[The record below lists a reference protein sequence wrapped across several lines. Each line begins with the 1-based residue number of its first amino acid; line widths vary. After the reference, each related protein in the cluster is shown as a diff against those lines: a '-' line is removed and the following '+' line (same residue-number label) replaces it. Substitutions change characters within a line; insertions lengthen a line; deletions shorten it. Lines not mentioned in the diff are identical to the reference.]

1 MTRKRG
7 SARIG
12 LAAALAVWA
21 APAAAAPLPQWD
33 AAAARALVGAIA
45 AAGADGLDPAHY
57 DAARI
62 EAAIA
67 AGDPAALA
75 RTATDAFRRLALDLS
90 GGRVAAARRAG
101 WHIPEAA
108 TDPAMIDA
116 ALDQAVATGRVGD
129 TLAALAPRHPQY
141 RALRAALA
149 ATPADAAARRETIRV
164 NMERWRWLPRTLE
177 ARHLFVNIPGY
188 TLDLV
193 EGGRPAA
200 RHRVIVGKAGTPTA
214 RFRTVATAAII
225 NPWWNVPASIVAESV
240 GALVRGRPAV
250 AAARGY
256 RWTRDGAGHLSVRQ
270 APGPGNALGRMK
282 LDMPNPFSI
291 FIHDTPAKA
300 LFARNARAFSHG
312 CVRVDG
318 ALELAAALTGRSRA
332 DIDAVVASGETERIA
347 FPPLPVYVVY
357 LTAVADADGAVA
369 VLPDIYGEDE
379 AVAAALADQVG

>member
-1 MTRKRG
+1 MTAAAMASEHDHAAHQRRQ
-7 SARIG
+7 RWL
-12 LAAALAVWA
+12 LAA
-21 APAAAAPLPQWD
+21 
-33 AAAARALVGAIA
+33 G
-45 AAGADGLDPAHY
+45 
-57 DAARI
+57 
-62 EAAIA
+62 
-67 AGDPAALA
+67 
-75 RTATDAFRRLALDLS
+75 
-90 GGRVAAARRAG
+90 
-101 WHIPEAA
+101 
-108 TDPAMIDA
+108 
-116 ALDQAVATGRVGD
+116 
-129 TLAALAPRHPQY
+129 
-141 RALRAALA
+141 
-149 ATPADAAARRETIRV
+149 
-164 NMERWRWLPRTLE
+164 
-177 ARHLFVNIPGY
+177 
-188 TLDLV
+188 
-193 EGGRPAA
+193 
-200 RHRVIVGKAGTPTA
+200 
-214 RFRTVATAAII
+214 VATAAII